1 MTSKSFNLLFL
12 VFVFTFAIASANP
25 TSIENISSSSPLTN
39 FHANEILI
47 VPFNYVDITLKNNS
61 AIAINLKVKDNKLI
75 VNNASTKLGITSFQ
89 LIKAK
94 VIPADLSIEEIDGS
108 YDNYDIAVRISSSID
123 SFQTNINGLVINR
136 IIISMTV
143 AEVGGLEVIHV
154 ERIEKIL
161 LLEEDHSST
170 SFNGN
175 KLKSYILH
183 WWRCSSIFTRTL
195 RLAIIFIT
203 FTTFIASF
211 IIAASTYQK
220 YFYTTTDYYQ
230 LIPNDFYDYKRNN
243 KSFEKVISMIMNKEL
258 SQKNNDHNN
267 FLNI

>member
-1 MTSKSFNLLFL
+1 MSYSIEI
-12 VFVFTFAIASANP
+12 VMVSANP
-25 TSIENISSSSPLTN
+25 TSIENIPSSLPLTN
-39 FHANEILI
+39 FHTNERFI

-75 VNNASTKLGITSFQ
+75 VNNASMKLGITSFH

-108 YDNYDIAVRISSSID
+108 FDNYDIAVRISSSIE
-123 SFQTNINGLVINR
+123 SFQTNINGLEINR

-143 AEVGGLEVIHV
+143 VEVGGLEVIHV

-161 LLEEDHSST
+161 LLEEDYSFA
-170 SFNGN
+170 SFNRN
-175 KLKSYILH
+175 QLKSYIRH

-195 RLAIIFIT
+195 WLAIAFIT
-203 FTTFIASF
+203 FATFIASF
-211 IIAASTYQK
+211 IIVASTYRK
-220 YFYTTTDYYQ
+220 YFFTTTGYYQ

-243 KSFEKVISMIMNKEL
+243 KSFEKVIYMIMNKEL

-267 FLNI
+267 FLNV